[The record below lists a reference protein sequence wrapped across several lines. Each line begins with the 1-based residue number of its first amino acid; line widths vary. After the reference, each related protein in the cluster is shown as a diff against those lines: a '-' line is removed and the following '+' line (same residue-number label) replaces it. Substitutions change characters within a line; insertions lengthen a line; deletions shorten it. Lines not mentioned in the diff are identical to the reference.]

1 MKSLLSPIAARAYR
15 NALKASQKAPAP
27 RLKADS
33 RTADKFVVRG
43 YRELFNEIKSI
54 GLHQGRSS
62 NSEMV
67 AAVLGALSGFD
78 REIEITLALKE
89 RLGEALAD
97 DIVKKVPKFDL
108 KLCTDGDRFTIRFP
122 PEVRETV
129 RIVVLGDGS
138 DTSANT
144 MNAWFL
150 NALVSWVDIQSE
162 QYALVSA
169 SMSIRKAHAAQ
180 KQIEEPA

>member
-1 MKSLLSPIAARAYR
+1 MKSLLSPIALRAYK
-15 NALKASQKAPAP
+15 NALRASQAAPKP

-43 YRELFNEIKSI
+43 FRELFNEIKSI

-67 AAVLGALSGFD
+67 AAVLGALSGFE
-78 REIEITLALKE
+78 REKEIILTLKE
-89 RLGEALAD
+89 RLGESLAGE
-97 DIVKKVPKFDL
+97 IIKKVPSFDI
-108 KLCTDGDRFTIRFP
+108 KLCSDDDRFTIRFP

-129 RIVVLGDGS
+129 RNGVLGDENEAATG
-138 DTSANT
+138 T

-150 NALVSWVDIQSE
+150 NTLVAWVDIQSQ

-169 SMSIRKAHAAQ
+169 SMSLRKAHADQ
-180 KQIEEPA
+180 KNIAESA